1 MPKRRRQTSRRRKA
15 GSNEFLQT
23 LQKLKS
29 LPNAHKYQAMRMA
42 NDNFVRKFCTHV
54 KKLRHTKLHPSQHK
68 VLTVNRAKLRK
79 LANSKVSLKSKRK
92 MLTQRGGFLPALIP
106 LIASVAGPALQG
118 IMGALTGRR

>member
-1 MPKRRRQTSRRRKA
+1 MRTKRQHPSRR
-15 GSNEFLQT
+15 GSTKNKFVQT

-42 NDNFVRKFCTHV
+42 NNNFVRKFCVHV
-54 KKLRHTKLHPSQHK
+54 KKLRHKKLQPSQRK
-68 VLTVNRAKLRK
+68 VLEANRSKLRK

-106 LIASVAGPALQG
+106 LIASVAAPALQG
-118 IMGALTGRR
+118 IVGALTRR

>member
-1 MPKRRRQTSRRRKA
+1 
-15 GSNEFLQT
+15 
-23 LQKLKS
+23 
-29 LPNAHKYQAMRMA
+29 MRMA

-68 VLTVNRAKLRK
+68 VLAVNRAKLRK

-106 LIASVAGPALQG
+106 LIASVVGPALQG
-118 IMGALTGRR
+118 IMGALTGRRYQGIKLTVFTLRDKRWIFV